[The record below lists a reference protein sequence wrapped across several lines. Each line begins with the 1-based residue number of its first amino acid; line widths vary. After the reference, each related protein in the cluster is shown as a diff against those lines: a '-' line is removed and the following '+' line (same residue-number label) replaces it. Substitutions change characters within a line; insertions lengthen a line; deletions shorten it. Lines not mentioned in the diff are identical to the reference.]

1 MYVVLIMLGLLI
13 AVGAAATLIW
23 IDHRRSEQADRNVAM
38 LRQELQALVGQQ
50 AQAIS
55 AQMGQLGQS
64 MNTQLGQVR
73 QELQSGVATTGKLTS
88 DAQREVSRQL
98 QTSNDAIRQISQ
110 QIGEVQKASQDLSTA
125 SHALETVL
133 GGAKS
138 RGALGEIAL
147 ERLLEDA
154 LPKAAYEV
162 QHRFATGGIVDA
174 VVRSGDRLL
183 CIDSKFPLEAYRRM
197 LDLGTEARKDFSL
210 AVRKHAESIA
220 EKYILPGEHTL
231 EFALMF
237 VPSEGVYYEL
247 LMTEDSKYGRLDEF
261 CRTLKV
267 FPVSPNTCYAYLCAI
282 AMSLRGLKVEENAR
296 RLLASMAGLQKQF
309 DGLEEAHDKLG
320 THLRNAQGT
329 YDDAAKR
336 LGRARNTVDQMSEG
350 TLPDLAVLPELP
362 ASETEPVPV
371 QMPVQRTSR
380 LFSD

>member
-1 MYVVLIMLGLLI
+1 MSVLLGVWGLVIAGGAVAILL
-13 AVGAAATLIW
+13 W
-23 IDHRRSEQADRNVAM
+23 IDHRRSEQSDRNVAM

-50 AQAIS
+50 GQAIS
-55 AQMGQLGQS
+55 GQVGQLAHS
-64 MNTQLGQVR
+64 VTTQLGQVR
-73 QELQSGVATTGKLTS
+73 QELQSGVANTGKLAT

-98 QTSNDAIRQISQ
+98 ETSNEAIRRISQ

-154 LPKAAYEV
+154 LPQAAYEV
-162 QHRFATGGIVDA
+162 QHRFTTGSIVDA

-197 LDLGTEARKDFSL
+197 LDSGEDARKEFSV

-261 CRTLKV
+261 CRLLKV

-309 DGLEEAHDKLG
+309 DGLEEAHNKLG

-336 LGRARNTVDQMSEG
+336 LMRARDTVDSMSEG
-350 TLPDLAVLPELP
+350 TLPDLQVLPELP
-362 ASETEPVPV
+362 ADEPE
-371 QMPVQRTSR
+371 PVQRTSR
-380 LFSD
+380 LFSE

>member
-1 MYVVLIMLGLLI
+1 MSALLGVLGLVI
-13 AVGAAATLIW
+13 AGGAVAILIW
-23 IDHRRSEQADRNVAM
+23 IDHRRSEQSDRNVAM

-50 AQAIS
+50 GQAIS
-55 AQMGQLGQS
+55 GQMGQLAHS
-64 MNTQLGQVR
+64 VTTQLGQVR
-73 QELQSGVATTGKLTS
+73 QELQSGVATTGKLAT

-98 QTSNDAIRQISQ
+98 ETSNEAIRRISQ

-125 SHALETVL
+125 SQALETVL

-154 LPKAAYEV
+154 LPRAAYEV

-174 VVRSGDRLL
+174 VVRSGDRVL

-197 LDLGTEARKDFSL
+197 LDSGEDARKEFSA

-261 CRTLKV
+261 CRLLKV

-309 DGLEEAHDKLG
+309 DGLEEAHNKLG

-329 YDDAAKR
+329 YDDAAKK
-336 LGRARNTVDQMSEG
+336 LMRARDTVDSMSEG
-350 TLPDLAVLPELP
+350 TLPDLEVLPELP
-362 ASETEPVPV
+362 ADEPEPVP
-371 QMPVQRTSR
+371 RTSR
-380 LFSD
+380 LFSE

>member
-1 MYVVLIMLGLLI
+1 MNVLLGVLGLVI
-13 AVGAAATLIW
+13 AVGAVAILIW
-23 IDHRRSEQADRNVAM
+23 IDHRRAEQSDRNVAM
-38 LRQELQALVGQQ
+38 LRQELQTLVGQQ
-50 AQAIS
+50 GQAIS
-55 AQMGQLGQS
+55 GQMGQLAQS
-64 MNTQLGQVR
+64 VTTQLGQVR
-73 QELQSGVATTGKLTS
+73 QELQSGVATTGKLAT

-98 QTSNDAIRQISQ
+98 ESSNEAIRRISQ

-125 SHALETVL
+125 SQALETVL

-154 LPKAAYEV
+154 LPQAAYEV
-162 QHRFATGGIVDA
+162 QHRFTTGSIVDA

-197 LDLGTEARKDFSL
+197 LDSGEDARKEFSL

-261 CRTLKV
+261 CRLLKV

-309 DGLEEAHDKLG
+309 EGVSDAHNKLG

-329 YDDAAKR
+329 YDDVAKK
-336 LGRARNTVDQMSEG
+336 LGRARDTVDAMSEG
-350 TLPDLAVLPELP
+350 TLPDLEVLPELP
-362 ASETEPVPV
+362 AEEPEPVR
-371 QMPVQRTSR
+371 RTSR
-380 LFSD
+380 LFSE

>member
-1 MYVVLIMLGLLI
+1 MNVPVGVLVITVVAMG
-13 AVGAAATLIW
+13 VVVW
-23 IDHRRSEQADRNVAM
+23 MDHRRAERNVAM
-38 LRQELQALVGQQ
+38 FRQEIQGVVGQQ
-50 AQAIS
+50 AQAMS
-55 AQMGQLGQS
+55 VQMGQLVQS
-64 MNTQLGQVR
+64 VTTQLGQVR

-98 QTSNDAIRQISQ
+98 ASSNESMRLMSQ

-125 SHALETVL
+125 SSALQTVL

-147 ERLLEDA
+147 DRLLEDA
-154 LPKAAYEV
+154 LPQAAYEM
-162 QHRFATGGIVDA
+162 QFRFDTGSIVDA

-183 CIDSKFPLEAYRRM
+183 CIDSKFPLDAYRRM
-197 LDLGTEARKDFSL
+197 LDAGDDARKEFSG

-247 LMTEDSKYGRLDEF
+247 LMTEDSRHGRLDEY
-261 CRTLKV
+261 CRRLKV

-309 DGLEEAHDKLG
+309 EALADTHGKLG

-329 YDDAAKR
+329 FDDAAKK
-336 LGRARNTVDQMSEG
+336 LDRARGTVDQMSQG
-350 TLPDLAVLPELP
+350 TLPALEALPALPALPEEERVLT
-362 ASETEPVPV
+362 AK
-371 QMPVQRTSR
+371 TSR
-380 LFSD
+380 LFSE